1 VFARTTPQQKLEIVT
16 HVQRNGHLVA
26 VTGDG
31 VNDAPALKQANIG
44 VSMGKNA
51 SDVAREAAVII
62 LMDDNFANITHAIEA
77 GRLLFDNL
85 KKTVAYTVTHLWP
98 EAVPAILT
106 LLFAFPLGLQP
117 LIVLTID
124 LGTELGPAISLSKED
139 MEADVMRRPP
149 RDLKKDRLL
158 SLGLF
163 MYSYVIMGLA
173 EAVAGLI
180 SYILVFNY
188 YDLTLSDVYNTN
200 SNYWSITGGNPD
212 FTKPDGS
219 VLNSDEQVYILKQL
233 NAASLFNIVA
243 CQFWHIWSCRV
254 RFESM
259 FTRNPFRNL
268 SLDAGVVLEIA
279 LLIIII
285 WVPGVKG
292 FFQAEG
298 PPAISLVP
306 NLFFALYC
314 WITNELS
321 RAARRKDRAACRW
334 IAW

>member
-1 VFARTTPQQKLEIVT
+1 
-16 HVQRNGHLVA
+16 
-26 VTGDG
+26 
-31 VNDAPALKQANIG
+31 
-44 VSMGKNA
+44 MGKNA

-259 FTRNPFRNL
+259 FTRNPFPTCPWMRV
-268 SLDAGVVLEIA
+268 S
-279 LLIIII
+279 
-285 WVPGVKG
+285 
-292 FFQAEG
+292 
-298 PPAISLVP
+298 S
-306 NLFFALYC
+306 
-314 WITNELS
+314 S
-321 RAARRKDRAACRW
+321 RLRC
-334 IAW
+334 